1 MVPNGQAKIS
11 GTLTERDRYWLG
23 HHEACEKSTRWRG
36 QSARS
41 VAEVEASFQRIVE
54 RTQALDVEKT
64 NAECGP

>member
-1 MVPNGQAKIS
+1 MILDKIA
-11 GTLTERDRYWLG
+11 G
-23 HHEACEKSTRWRG
+23 G
-36 QSARS
+36 QSVRS